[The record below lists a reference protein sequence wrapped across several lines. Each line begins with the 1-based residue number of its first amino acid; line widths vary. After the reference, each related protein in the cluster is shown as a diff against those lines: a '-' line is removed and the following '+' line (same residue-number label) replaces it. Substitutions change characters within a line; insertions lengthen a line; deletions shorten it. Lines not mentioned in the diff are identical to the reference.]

1 MIDLESELQK
11 LQASYV
17 SAIYKRDSE
26 AFIRLYDPAVRVF
39 DAWEEWEYTG
49 AEPWRRALQGLFTAH
64 EDETVKVTFT
74 DTECYGTLDNAFA
87 SSVVKYAWIS
97 AHGEEIR
104 SMEHRITWGLR
115 TAAGHG
121 LRILHEHTSLP
132 VRYEDMKPNLRRKSS
147 A

>member
-1 MIDLESELQK
+1 MRYELEK
-11 LQASYV
+11 LQASYI
-17 SAIYKRDSE
+17 SAVDKRDCE

-39 DAWEEWEYTG
+39 DAWGEWEYIG
-49 AEPWRRALQGLFTAH
+49 AESWRRALQGLFTSH

-74 DTECYGTLDNAFA
+74 DTECYGTLDSAFA
-87 SSVVKYAWIS
+87 SSMVKYAWIS

-104 SMEHRITWGLR
+104 SMEHRLTWGLR
-115 TAAGHG
+115 TAAGHV

-132 VRYEDMKPNLRRKSS
+132 VGYEDMKANLRRKSS